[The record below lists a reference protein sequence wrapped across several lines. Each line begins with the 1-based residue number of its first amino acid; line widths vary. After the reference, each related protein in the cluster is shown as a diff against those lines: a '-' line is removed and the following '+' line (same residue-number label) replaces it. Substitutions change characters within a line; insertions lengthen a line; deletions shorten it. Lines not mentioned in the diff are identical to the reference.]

1 MKLSPNFHKWYSKR
15 TLDKSYRFLF
25 YYAAKISF
33 YIRASFSDFSR
44 ALIISEICKT
54 HAYGAQTLQISEK
67 LAQSKSTKASHD
79 IETYAL
85 LHFNERYYFNLL
97 SFFYCISIISS

>member
-44 ALIISEICKT
+44 ALIISKICKT
-54 HAYGAQTLQISEK
+54 RFAQTLQILEK

-85 LHFNERYYFNLL
+85 LHFNERYYFNLS
-97 SFFYCISIISS
+97 SFCVILVSG